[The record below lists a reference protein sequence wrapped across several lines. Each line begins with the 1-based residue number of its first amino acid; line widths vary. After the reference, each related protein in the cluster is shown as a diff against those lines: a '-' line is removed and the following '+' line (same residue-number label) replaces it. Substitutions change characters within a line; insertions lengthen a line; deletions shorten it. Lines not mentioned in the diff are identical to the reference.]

1 MADEMYNYFDMLIA
15 ESPEP
20 TAVSERRREL
30 ASELKAI
37 SEQLIRLDADEA
49 ALAEYTE
56 QARALRERLEGH
68 GHRSMRDILGRLIV
82 GKGSRQDALDM
93 ADFEILTGQA
103 TPLSPPLELWLD
115 GDTVRGRATFGRLF
129 MGPPGKVHGGV
140 LSLALDM
147 LMAKCQDFV
156 TGLGMTGTLNIRYMA
171 PTPLNTEIR
180 FESRVTKVEGRKL
193 LTEARVFAGDT
204 QTVSATGVW
213 ISSQG
218 NYQLRDA
225 YAHLAEP
232 ADNDRETPE
241 PGRSAREAR

>member
-1 MADEMYNYFDMLIA
+1 
-15 ESPEP
+15 
-20 TAVSERRREL
+20 
-30 ASELKAI
+30 
-37 SEQLIRLDADEA
+37 
-49 ALAEYTE
+49 
-56 QARALRERLEGH
+56 
-68 GHRSMRDILGRLIV
+68 
-82 GKGSRQDALDM
+82 
-93 ADFEILTGQA
+93 
-103 TPLSPPLELWLD
+103 
-115 GDTVRGRATFGRLF
+115 
-129 MGPPGKVHGGV
+129 
-140 LSLALDM
+140 M

-232 ADNDRETPE
+232 ADNDRET
-241 PGRSAREAR
+241 A

>member
-1 MADEMYNYFDMLIA
+1 MADELYNYFDMLIA

-30 ASELKAI
+30 AGELRAI

-49 ALAEYTE
+49 ALAEYTA
-56 QARALRERLEGH
+56 QARALRERLESH

-93 ADFEILTGQA
+93 ADFEILTGQGA
-103 TPLSPPLELWLD
+103 PLSPPLELWLD

-147 LMAKCQDFV
+147 VMAKCQDFV

-180 FESRVTKVEGRKL
+180 FEAGVAKVEGRKL
-193 LTEARVFAGDT
+193 LTEAKVFAGDT

-232 ADNDRETPE
+232 ADNDRET
-241 PGRSAREAR
+241 A